1 MTDKKDQTPLSD
13 ASRRIEAELSRL
25 EGLLHELSRPVNSE
39 KTLRRAGASLEE
51 CSDSEARLAT
61 HLVDF
66 GQAIQAIQE
75 RQQRCM
81 ALLGERA
88 EQLRAR
94 HAERSALVE
103 RLAGLGERTSQI
115 SEPLASLAGAGV
127 SEVTPELLAS
137 ISEVSTRL
145 EASIADASEIATAA
159 RSSDWSD
166 LARDADALKQQLQAL
181 KNQITLGQRKLASQA
196 PS

>member
-13 ASRRIEAELSRL
+13 ASGRIEAELSRL
-25 EGLLHELSRPVNSE
+25 EGLLHELGRPVNSE
-39 KTLRRAGASLEE
+39 KTLRRAGAALEE
-51 CSDSEARLAT
+51 CSVSEAQLAT
-61 HLVDF
+61 HLLDF
-66 GQAIQAIQE
+66 GKAIQAIQQ

-81 ALLGERA
+81 DLLGERA

-103 RLAGLGERTSQI
+103 RLASLGERTSQI
-115 SEPLASLAGAGV
+115 SQPLASLAGAGL
-127 SEVTPELLAS
+127 SEVTPELMAS
-137 ISEVSTRL
+137 ISEVASRL
-145 EASIADASEIATAA
+145 ETAIGDASEIATAA
-159 RSSDWSD
+159 RGSDWSD

-181 KNQITLGQRKLASQA
+181 KNSITLGQRKLASQA